1 MVKLHHDAL
10 QVLCGGFIVAGLLL
24 AWLFFGME
32 ESKDFR
38 NFMFALA
45 ASCCFSAVF
54 VSLGLFIIGCREQA
68 GRAKEPKGR

>member
-24 AWLFFGME
+24 AWLSFGMD
-32 ESKDFR
+32 ESRDFR
-38 NFMFALA
+38 IFMFVLA
-45 ASCCFSAVF
+45 ASCCFSTVL

-68 GRAKEPKGR
+68 VRAK